1 MYFHLTLKYNND
13 TTLKYNV
20 HSIDIL
26 NSNVEKIEK
35 NRHIKFPPVYCGFK
49 NKR

>member
-20 HSIDIL
+20 HSIDKGIMY
-26 NSNVEKIEK
+26 VENNKN
-35 NRHIKFPPVYCGFK
+35 NRHNHFPPIIK
-49 NKR
+49 NCPPFT